1 MKRMKLIPA
10 VLLFGLLV
18 HGAPGMAQAPEA
30 NPAAAPP
37 PALPSAPAVPY
48 APGRLPVLN
57 LKTKGEW
64 PMEQIVQQV
73 RESIAKANS
82 SAPSINILMGPG
94 VAELP
99 APADLD
105 LKNISPV
112 GLFEAIASV
121 EPRLSH
127 RVIRSSPSEVVITLH
142 LGPQNPSGATTG
154 QEIKLRAFRLPELP
168 IERREANEAER
179 RSMREVQQKKSYEEI
194 VGLMERASEL
204 LQSAGGLGTTKR
216 MKWSIHQE
224 SRTVLVAGTQDD
236 LELAEEVLSAL
247 GGTRK
252 HGPRTAEVQTPIDP
266 LSTMD
271 PVLMKRYGL
280 IPTQAPRPVEANP
293 ASPRKEF

>member
-48 APGRLPVLN
+48 APGGLPVLS
-57 LKTKGEW
+57 LKTTGE
-64 PMEQIVQQV
+64 PMRLIVERV

-82 SAPSINILMGPG
+82 SAQSINILMGPG

-105 LKNISPV
+105 LRNISPV

-121 EPRLSH
+121 EPRLGH
-127 RVIRSSPSEVVITLH
+127 RVIRSSPSEVVITL
-142 LGPQNPSGATTG
+142 LLRPQNTFVSTIG

-179 RSMREVQQKKSYEEI
+179 RSMREVQQKKSTEEI
-194 VGLMERASEL
+194 EQLMDTASHL
-204 LQSAGGLGTTKR
+204 LQSAGGVGTTKR
-216 MKWSIHQE
+216 MKWSINQE
-224 SRTVLVAGTQDD
+224 SRTVLVVGTQDD
-236 LELAEEVLSAL
+236 LELAQEVLSAL
-247 GGTRK
+247 GGTPR
-252 HGPRTAEVQTPIDP
+252 HVPRTAEVQTTIDP

-271 PVLMKRYGL
+271 PVLIKRYGL
-280 IPTQAPRPVEANP
+280 TPTQTPRPGAVNP